1 MKKKFFNKKMIF
13 KETRRINITFTVGEG
28 VNDIPYGEKHITKQ
42 AHAKY
47 KYTHLKEWRERKG

>member
-1 MKKKFFNKKMIF
+1 MIF